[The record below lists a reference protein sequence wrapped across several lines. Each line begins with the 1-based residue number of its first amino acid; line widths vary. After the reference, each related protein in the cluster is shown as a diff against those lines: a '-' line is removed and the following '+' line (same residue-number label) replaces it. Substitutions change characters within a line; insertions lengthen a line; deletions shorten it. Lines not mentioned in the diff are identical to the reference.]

1 MVTQIIWLLTWPVL
15 IGISWYAINRA
26 LKYFDRE
33 SDQKV

>member
-15 IGISWYAINRA
+15 IAISWYAIIRA
-26 LKYFDRE
+26 LKYFDWE